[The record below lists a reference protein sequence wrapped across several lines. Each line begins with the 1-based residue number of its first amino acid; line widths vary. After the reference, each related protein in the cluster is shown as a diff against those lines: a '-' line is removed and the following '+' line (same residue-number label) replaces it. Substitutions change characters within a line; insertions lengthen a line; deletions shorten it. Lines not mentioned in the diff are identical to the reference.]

1 MNRFKTIS
9 LAAILSASFAGLA
22 MAESTTSIPGP
33 DSDIYATDVRVS
45 SPISAPSAADTA
57 ITASQPG
64 RDSDVAGTDM
74 GGGILPANSANPA
87 SVRMDVPGR
96 DTDSISG

>member
-22 MAESTTSIPGP
+22 MAETTASIPGP
-33 DSDIYATDVRVS
+33 DSDIYATDIRVS
-45 SPISAPSAADTA
+45 SPIATPTAADTA

-74 GGGILPANSANPA
+74 GGGVLPADSANPNN
-87 SVRMDVPGR
+87 VRMDVPGR
-96 DTDSISG
+96 DTDSIAG